1 MLFGTTFR
9 HILTLEVR
17 AGKTRWNIGG
27 DENGVFDFPDE
38 AARDAKIA
46 DMVSKGC
53 EFIGPANS
61 LLPKPESP

>member
-1 MLFGTTFR
+1 MPPSP
-9 HILTLEVR
+9 
-17 AGKTRWNIGG
+17 KTRWNIGG

-53 EFIGPANS
+53 EFIGPANDQVVATA
-61 LLPKPESP
+61 PPMPES